1 MVKRSTRLAKRNEYL
16 DVEKKVKEALGSR
29 KDAAA
34 AAADHQAEQDGNVR
48 YRKLTRRQERILT
61 ERAPRATQP

>member
-16 DVEKKVKEALGSR
+16 DVEQKVKEALGSR

-34 AAADHQAEQDGNVR
+34 AAANRQVEQKAATSDTGSS
-48 YRKLTRRQERILT
+48 
-61 ERAPRATQP
+61 PRDKKESSR

>member
-34 AAADHQAEQDGNVR
+34 AAADHQAKQ
-48 YRKLTRRQERILT
+48 KT
-61 ERAPRATQP
+61 ATSDTGSSPEDKKES